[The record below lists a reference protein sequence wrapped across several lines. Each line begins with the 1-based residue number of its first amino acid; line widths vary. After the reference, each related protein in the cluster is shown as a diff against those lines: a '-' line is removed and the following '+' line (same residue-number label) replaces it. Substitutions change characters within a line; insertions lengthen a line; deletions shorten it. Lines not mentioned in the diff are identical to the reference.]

1 MLLEKIQRNASLLA
15 EHPAYRC
22 GEEFLTYS
30 QLWNAACLLAAQ
42 LQDGAGAVALIGTK
56 QPMMAVGMLGSLL
69 AGRPYLPLSSAP
81 ERNREP
87 RSIRRSF
94 PSTCRWPTFGLPG

>member
-1 MLLEKIQRNASLLA
+1 MLLEKIQQNASLLA

-56 QPMMAVGMLGSLL
+56 QPIWQWGCWEACLP
-69 AGRPYLPLSSAP
+69 AGP
-81 ERNREP
+81 
-87 RSIRRSF
+87 
-94 PSTCRWPTFGLPG
+94 TCRFLPTSQRSGCSAFSPKPIPAL